1 MNNKKLFI
9 VIIAL
14 TAYKNTQTFFDAIAG
29 KGAFEAGKIAINYYY
44 NNEKEKKTLKRNLTN
59 KKPTIEHE
67 CIDNFTANCAQLAN
81 HFKKAEEYYRFNIL
95 KQQLEIIEEPC
106 LQKII
111 EEDYQEALGEKKKGD
126 LSLYNKSYFES
137 LSSNEQNE
145 LKELMKNL
153 IKEHNCEKNYA
164 EELNKIYMALNR

>member
-1 MNNKKLFI
+1 MKNKKFFI
-9 VIIAL
+9 AIIAL
-14 TAYKNTQTFFDAIAG
+14 TACKNTQTLFDAIAG
-29 KGAFEAGKIAINYYY
+29 KGAIEAGKYAINYYY
-44 NNEKEKKTLKRNLTN
+44 NHETEKKTLKRNLTK
-59 KKPTIEHE
+59 KKPTIQHE
-67 CIDNFTANCAQLAN
+67 CTENFTANCAQLAH

-95 KQQLEIIEEPC
+95 KQQLEIIKEPC

-111 EEDYQEALGEKKKGD
+111 EADYQEALEEKKKGD

-153 IKEHNCEKNYA
+153 IKEHNCQDNYA
-164 EELNKIYMALNR
+164 EELNKIYRVLNK